1 MPTIEALVQLE
12 RVQQRQTSDFW
23 QSRLDNPLLIANW
36 PELALASTAWSWMD
50 AEPQPPTAAVWKK
63 LWDKAVAWPIGDHLA
78 YVEQALMAWSD
89 YPIWTSLRS
98 TALIQAMEREQPR
111 DWSSLMMPHDLQSH
125 RFAYH
130 LLHTVC
136 LHPDKFEQVDLKAIR
151 DLILNN
157 QVLRS
162 DLREILMV
170 CLLSSSDDAWKRMTQ
185 GHPEDVLAGQVPQ
198 AWMQDFKAKL
208 PQRASWFADFET
220 MQANL
225 GVTGVHRSVLASQW
239 DIVLNKNQ
247 WNKQVQSYALFDFAD
262 AAPSLF

>member
-1 MPTIEALVQLE
+1 MSNIEALVQLE
-12 RVQQRQTSDFW
+12 RVQQRLPSDFW
-23 QSRLDNPLLIANW
+23 QDRLHDPLLINGW

-50 AEPQPPTAAVWKK
+50 EEPLPPTAGVWKK
-63 LWDKAVAWPIGDHLA
+63 LWDKAVTWPIGDHLA

-98 TALIQAMEREQPR
+98 TALIQTMEREQPR

-136 LHPDKFEQVDLKAIR
+136 LHPDKFQQVNLKAVR
-151 DLILNN
+151 DMILDSH
-157 QVLRS
+157 VLRS

-170 CLLSSSDDAWKRMTQ
+170 CLLNVSDDAWLRMTQ
-185 GHPEDVLAGQVPQ
+185 GQAEDVQQGRVPE
-198 AWMQDFKAKL
+198 AWMQEFKAKL
-208 PQRASWFADFET
+208 PQRASWFTDFET

-225 GVTGVHRSVLASQW
+225 GVSTVHRRVLASQW

-247 WNKQVQSYALFDFAD
+247 WNKQVQSYAMFDFSD
-262 AAPSLF
+262 AAPGLF